1 MPDQDRPV
9 VPWRPRLTSGDTW
22 LAADSGDG
30 DSHDDREISDLI
42 TLSYAGQEAHDVEI
56 HFTVDGAEHIVQVDE
71 SGKWEFESPELE
83 NGSHQFELWSV
94 DPSGRRSDSWSW
106 EANLR
111 VSPWHREELREL
123 ADGSSSTGTSA
134 SGTGGADGLTSSP
147 EDAKSDAIG
156 SLLTPWGWVGGL
168 ILVATFGG
176 FLMFGGGGGGTTSSD
191 SPSSDSSSPS
201 GPSSS
206 GSADSS
212 AVVAATAGPTACEL
226 RREEQVILDLSSPD
240 IRPTIPDQYFKSAG
254 YPDGFPTPPFEWS
267 AVPPETTEIAVL
279 IMDLSRKN
287 PSDLED
293 PMLWW
298 NDLPNGSLRWVLSGI
313 DPSWTSLPRTSLA
326 TGLPRNTVEESVTSM
341 RVRVD
346 GESVNNKFVGPDI
359 SGRLFMFAVFALCD
373 REAAPRDAYR
383 EGGLQRDSIAIGWFV
398 AEAQRSE

>member
-1 MPDQDRPV
+1 MPDQARPA

-22 LAADSGDG
+22 LAPETGDG
-30 DSHDDREISDLI
+30 DSHDTSEISDLI

-56 HFTVDGAEHIVQVDE
+56 HFTVDGSEFVVQVDE
-71 SGKWEFESPELE
+71 SGQWEFESPELA

-106 EANLR
+106 EANLY
-111 VSPWHREELREL
+111 VYPEHREELRERVG
-123 ADGSSSTGTSA
+123 GSGNTGTSA
-134 SGTGGADGLTSSP
+134 SSTGGADGLKSNP
-147 EDAKSDAIG
+147 EEEKPNTLG
-156 SLLTPWGWVGGL
+156 SLLTPWGWIGGL

-176 FLMFGGGGGGTTSSD
+176 FLMFGGGGGSSSSSG
-191 SPSSDSSSPS
+191 SPSGDSSSPS

-206 GSADSS
+206 GSSGSS
-212 AVVAATAGPTACEL
+212 AGIAATAGPTACEL
-226 RREEQVILDLSSPD
+226 RRDEQLILDFSSPD
-240 IRPTIPDQYFKSAG
+240 IQPTISDEYFKSAG

-267 AVPPETTEIAVL
+267 TVPPETTEIAVL

-313 DPSWTSLPRTSLA
+313 DPSWTSLPRTSLDA
-326 TGLPRNTVEESVTSM
+326 GLPPNTVEESVTGM
-341 RVRVD
+341 RVRVN

-373 REAAPRDAYR
+373 RQAAPRDAYR
-383 EGGLQRDSIAIGWFV
+383 EGGLRRDSIAIGWFV
-398 AEAQRSE
+398 AEARRSE